1 MDIRGKV
8 IFVTG
13 GARRVGRAVAEGL
26 AARGASVA
34 ISYRTSGREARQAVQ
49 VIRRH
54 GVKSV
59 AMRVDQRKP
68 AQIRAAV
75 RSIEKALGPVDAL
88 INNASS
94 FYPVSLEK
102 TTPAIWDDLIA
113 ANLSGP
119 FWFAQALGPKMKRRG
134 RGKIINI
141 IDVSVESPWVDYLPY
156 SAAKG
161 GLATLTKGLAKS
173 LAPGVQVNGISPGP
187 ILFPAGISA
196 AEKKKLLEKTVLK
209 RAGSPDDILR
219 AVVYLLESDFVT
231 GTILPVDGGR
241 LLS

>member
-8 IFVTG
+8 ILVTG
-13 GARRVGRAVAEGL
+13 GAKRVGRVIAEGL

-34 ISYRTSGREARQAVQ
+34 ISYRTSDLEARKALQA
-49 VIRRH
+49 IRKH
-54 GVKSV
+54 GVEAV
-59 AMRVDQRKP
+59 AACVDQRKP
-68 AQIRAAV
+68 EHVRAAV

-88 INNASS
+88 VNNASS

-102 TTPAIWDDLIA
+102 TTEAIWNDLIEI
-113 ANLSGP
+113 NLAGP

-141 IDVSVESPWVDYLPY
+141 IDVSVESPWVEYLPY

-161 GLATLTKGLAKS
+161 GLATLTKGLAKA
-173 LAPGVQVNGISPGP
+173 LAPAVQVNGISPGP
-187 ILFPAGISA
+187 ILFPSGISA
-196 AEKKKLLEKTVLK
+196 TEKKKLLEKTLLK
-209 RAGSPDDILR
+209 RAGSPEDILR